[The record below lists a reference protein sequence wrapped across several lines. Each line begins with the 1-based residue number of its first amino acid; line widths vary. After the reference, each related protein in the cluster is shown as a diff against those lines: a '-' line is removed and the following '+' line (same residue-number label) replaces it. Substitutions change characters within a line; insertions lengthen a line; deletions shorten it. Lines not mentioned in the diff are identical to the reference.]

1 LSIAI
6 LGFVTLNE
14 DRAQT
19 GKAPRSVFE
28 GSRYRGHLFQ
38 PLETSFSDKL
48 RQEKNLPRYLKNI
61 DNIKTLYSEIEKEIE
76 KDKAQQKNILAEVL
90 PTL

>member
-1 LSIAI
+1 
-6 LGFVTLNE
+6 
-14 DRAQT
+14 
-19 GKAPRSVFE
+19 
-28 GSRYRGHLFQ
+28 
-38 PLETSFSDKL
+38 
-48 RQEKNLPRYLKNI
+48 LKNI